1 MIEQEIARY
10 FSRLSA
16 LTKIGLSK
24 RSPSAN
30 MNEAD
35 VGNLTSE
42 VETDRTRQKIKRDL
56 AKFRRILQER
66 STPAALGYKKFRPLH
81 LTFLPNL
88 LSLSMHENN
97 WLCLRIFSSREICR
111 KTAGSYSNEF
121 YIH

>member
-24 RSPSAN
+24 RFSSVN

-42 VETDRTRQKIKRDL
+42 VETDRTRQKI
-56 AKFRRILQER
+56 
-66 STPAALGYKKFRPLH
+66 
-81 LTFLPNL
+81 
-88 LSLSMHENN
+88 
-97 WLCLRIFSSREICR
+97 ICR
-111 KTAGSYSNEF
+111 KTAGSYFNEF